1 MSSNSNYPFDDAP
14 VPVTQNTPLSV
25 LPTTI
30 YQQYTTQ
37 MNFWQ
42 AQMTAYQ
49 TQITAL
55 LASPVE
61 SYTFS
66 GGQGSQSAK
75 RRSLESA
82 QKGLEHAESRYLW
95 YWKKLNGYG
104 NVAMALRRR

>member
-14 VPVTQNTPLSV
+14 VPVTQHTPLSV
-25 LPTTI
+25 LPTDK
-30 YQQYTTQ
+30 YNWYKTQ
-37 MNFWQ
+37 MLFWQ
-42 AQMTAYQ
+42 SQMAAYQ
-49 TQITAL
+49 AQITAL
-55 LASPVE
+55 LVSPVE

-82 QKGLEHAESRYLW
+82 QKGLEHCESRYNF
-95 YWKKLNGYG
+95 YWCKLNGYG